1 MANPG
6 KLRVS
11 LVDVRGRQ
19 IKEDVDVF
27 LRHTRFAEI
36 KKARIKPGPASS
48 TIVDLHARPDGI
60 YQVSVDPPSYQP
72 FSQFVEVLSNPA
84 TRLDVVCAVD
94 VDKVAGLALP
104 AFADLRDDAR
114 RALDSSDTLMG
125 GDGLTGAALLAKL
138 DPIRQ
143 AGFLN
148 IIGKTSET
156 VFANGRSVA
165 SYLQKI
171 LELRGDRFFATVPQ
185 ELREETKN
193 SVHDG
198 LFESVSGLLH
208 HPPDGFT
215 GAGSFKTR
223 DRYGN
228 LQLTF
233 FARGNDWR
241 ADVDIDDAGGFEH
254 VFQVLRNTLTG
265 SPTHPY
271 NIHQL
276 LLQHQKLDPG
286 YDLVL

>member
-6 KLRVS
+6 KLRVA
-11 LVDVRGRQ
+11 LADVRGRQ
-19 IKEDVDVF
+19 IKEDVDVI
-27 LRHTRFAEI
+27 LRHTRFAEV
-36 KKARIKPGPASS
+36 KKARIKPGPAS
-48 TIVDLHARPDGI
+48 TITDLHARPDGI
-60 YQVSVDPPSYQP
+60 YQVFIDPLSYQP
-72 FSQFVEVLSNPA
+72 FSQFIDVTSNPA
-84 TRLDVVCAVD
+84 SRLDVVCAVD
-94 VDKVAGLALP
+94 PNKVTRLDLP
-104 AFADLRDDAR
+104 AFADLRDDGKRTLNA
-114 RALDSSDTLMG
+114 SDTMLG
-125 GDGLTGAALLAKL
+125 FEGRTGEALFGAL

-148 IIGKTSET
+148 IIAKTSET

-165 SYLQKI
+165 SYLQKL
-171 LELRGDRFFATVPQ
+171 LELRGDRFFVTVPH

-193 SVHDG
+193 SVGDG
-198 LFESVSGLLH
+198 LFEDASALLH
-208 HPPDGFT
+208 HVHEGFT
-215 GAGSFKTR
+215 KAGSFKTR

-233 FARGNDWR
+233 SVRGDDWR

-254 VFQVLRNTLTG
+254 TFQVIRNTLTG

-276 LLQHQKLDPG
+276 LLQHQKLDPR